1 MPHDPRQDCLNAD
14 HYAVNRGGR
23 LSLMAHYRQKVFRM
37 ANVKKRGTSSVAALV
52 MARTAQRVAQ
62 KNDDQE
68 MLAEAKEYES
78 RALAAIRQ
86 DLPELPAVEK
96 PAE

>member
-1 MPHDPRQDCLNAD
+1 
-14 HYAVNRGGR
+14 
-23 LSLMAHYRQKVFRM
+23 MAQE
-37 ANVKKRGTSSVAALV
+37 
-52 MARTAQRVAQ
+52 
-62 KNDDQE
+62 NDDQE
-68 MLAEAKEYES
+68 TLAEAKEYES

>member
-1 MPHDPRQDCLNAD
+1 M
-14 HYAVNRGGR
+14 
-23 LSLMAHYRQKVFRM
+23 SLMAHRRQKVFRM

-68 MLAEAKEYES
+68 MLAEVIMCTSGAS
-78 RALAAIRQ
+78 GPPAAC
-86 DLPELPAVEK
+86 PAS
-96 PAE
+96 PGR